1 MAARHADK
9 LEPDTIDV
17 MDKAVDAPRRLTVFY
32 DGSCPLCRKEIAFY
46 RKRRGADALEWQDVS
61 KCGFDDVVPGL
72 AAETAMQRFHV
83 RLPDGSLASGGDA
96 FRAIW
101 RQLPLMKPLAILS
114 DLPGMLWLLNAA
126 YDRFLPFRARLQH
139 AAGGGK
145 GERDSDVSE

>member
-1 MAARHADK
+1 MGLVDQIEPNPMPSTSREAD
-9 LEPDTIDV
+9 TT
-17 MDKAVDAPRRLTVFY
+17 RRLTIFF

-46 RKRRGADALEWQDVS
+46 RRRRGADVLVWQDVS
-61 KCGFDDVVPGL
+61 KCGSEEVVPGL
-72 AAETAMQRFHV
+72 SAATAMQRFHV

-114 DLPGMLWLLNAA
+114 DLPGMQWLLNTA

-139 AAGGGK
+139 AAGGK
-145 GERDSDVSE
+145 GNKNADDVASN